1 MCWKRF
7 NMTKLYFV
15 RHGQTEWNLER
26 RFQGGH
32 GDSNLLPSSY
42 DDMAKVGQFLNE
54 VDFARVFA
62 SPLKRARITA
72 VNIVKHLNYHGRLS
86 LRSNIAEVGLGKWE
100 GELVSNVTINY
111 AESFKNYREDL
122 DKFEGKEF
130 EGEGYTKA
138 EKRFV
143 RFVKSIAKQ
152 YPNDNI
158 LIVSHGMALS
168 FGINGLL
175 EQPRMTIRQRGG
187 LSNTS
192 TTVLS
197 TSDGQHFTVD
207 DWNNT
212 TYLNKK
218 QNASTTI

>member
-1 MCWKRF
+1 
-7 NMTKLYFV
+7 MTKFYFV

-42 DDMAKVGQFLNE
+42 HDMAKVGDFLND
-54 VDFARVFA
+54 VTFARVFA
-62 SPLKRARITA
+62 SPLRRARITA
-72 VNIVKHLNYHGRLS
+72 VNILRHLKYRGRLS

-100 GELVSNVTINY
+100 GELVANIATNY
-111 AESFKNYREDL
+111 ANAYHNYRDDL
-122 DKFEGKEF
+122 DKFEGEEF
-130 EGEGYTKA
+130 EGEGYTRA
-138 EKRFV
+138 EGRFV
-143 RFVKSIAKQ
+143 RFIKNIAKH
-152 YPNDNI
+152 YPNENI

-175 EQPRMTIRQRGG
+175 KQPRMSIRERGG

-192 TTVLS
+192 TTILS
-197 TSDGQHFTVD
+197 TTDGQNFFVD

-218 QNASTTI
+218 QNESTTI

>member
-1 MCWKRF
+1 
-7 NMTKLYFV
+7 MTKFYFV

-42 DDMAKVGQFLNE
+42 HDMAKVGDFLND
-54 VDFARVFA
+54 VTFARVFA
-62 SPLKRARITA
+62 SPLRRARITA
-72 VNIVKHLNYHGRLS
+72 VNILRHLKYRDRLS

-100 GELVSNVTINY
+100 GELVANIATNY
-111 AESFKNYREDL
+111 ANAYHNYRDDL
-122 DKFEGKEF
+122 DKFEGEEF
-130 EGEGYTKA
+130 EGEGYTRA
-138 EKRFV
+138 EARFV
-143 RFVKSIAKQ
+143 RFIKNIAKH
-152 YPNDNI
+152 YPNENI

-175 EQPRMTIRQRGG
+175 KQPRMSIRERGG

-192 TTVLS
+192 TTILS
-197 TSDGQHFTVD
+197 TTDGQNFVVD

-218 QNASTTI
+218 QNESTTI